1 METDRRGDWQVSNP
15 ASACCLTRRYFS
27 DEFTEVNLPLRAV
40 PIPLT
45 AVMMTM
51 LMPTAIRQ
59 YSIAVAP
66 VSSSRNFEISR
77 SIQNSCRP
85 FPAGIPHHDT
95 KSSSGLVADALRNA
109 LNNRLRLWSVFSGCA
124 DENSGNALTPV
135 SFSFLHSGPGQRYF
149 KDNLQEFGNW
159 LFVEAVQSDL
169 PVGCQ
174 AIFLS
179 SPVCKNISVS
189 P

>member
-1 METDRRGDWQVSNP
+1 M
-15 ASACCLTRRYFS
+15 
-27 DEFTEVNLPLRAV
+27 
-40 PIPLT
+40 
-45 AVMMTM
+45 
-51 LMPTAIRQ
+51 
-59 YSIAVAP
+59 AP
-66 VSSSRNFEISR
+66 E
-77 SIQNSCRP
+77 
-85 FPAGIPHHDT
+85 
-95 KSSSGLVADALRNA
+95 SSSGLVADALRNA

-135 SFSFLHSGPGQRYF
+135 FCSFPYSGTA
-149 KDNLQEFGNW
+149 KDTSRTIRRNLETG

-189 P
+189 A